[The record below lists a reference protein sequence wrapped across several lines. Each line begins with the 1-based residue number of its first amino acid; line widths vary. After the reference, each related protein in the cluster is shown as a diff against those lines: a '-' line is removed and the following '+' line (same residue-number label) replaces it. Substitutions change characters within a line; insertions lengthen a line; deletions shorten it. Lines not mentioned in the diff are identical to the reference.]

1 MNGNYFGAFLKGKRV
16 RRSMSLRGLAVKAN
30 IAHTYLMNIETGN
43 KPPPSDNVLEQ
54 LERALLLDEKNQQ
67 LFYDIATKDKHL
79 HNHSNYYI
87 ATDISKYLDNTSAA
101 KQVIREANKLGY
113 SNNF

>member
-43 KPPPSDNVLEQ
+43 KPPPSDNVLE
-54 LERALLLDEKNQQ
+54 
-67 LFYDIATKDKHL
+67 
-79 HNHSNYYI
+79 
-87 ATDISKYLDNTSAA
+87 
-101 KQVIREANKLGY
+101 
-113 SNNF
+113 